1 MVNIMGKGSILN
13 QIELALEELPKSEKK
28 VAKYIL
34 ENSKDVLYM
43 NINEVAKK
51 SGSSSSAV
59 VRFCRSICIENFGNL
74 KLRLSAESAQ
84 ELPIGNLDIEDKE
97 SVSSIIEKTLSNTIQ
112 VFEDTVQQIEN
123 TAVLRVV
130 DMLHAADMVYVYGVG
145 ASFLIAEDIAQKWRR
160 LGKKVYAISDYH
172 LLLSTMAIQ
181 NEKAVFWGVSYSGKT
196 KEVLLLIEKAKAFGM
211 QTICLSRM
219 GQHKLAQNVDA
230 LLTTA
235 RAPEAKLR
243 SAATSSRFAQLFVID
258 VVFLTYASS
267 QYEFTIKQLE
277 KSRNAVADLKDD

>member
-1 MVNIMGKGSILN
+1 MMGKGSIVN
-13 QIELALEELPKSEKK
+13 QIELALEELPASEQK

-34 ENSKDVLYM
+34 TCLKDVPYM
-43 NINEVAKK
+43 NISELATKAK
-51 SGSSSSAV
+51 SSSAAV
-59 VRFCRSICIENFGNL
+59 VRFCKSIGVENFGNL
-74 KLRLSAESAQ
+74 KVRLSAEAVQ
-84 ELPIGNLDIEDKE
+84 ETTVNHLDIKDQEA
-97 SVSSIIEKTLSNTIQ
+97 VSSIIEKTLSNTIQ
-112 VFEDTVQQIEN
+112 VFEDTAYQIEEV
-123 TAVLRVV
+123 AIKRVV
-130 DMLHAADMVYVYGVG
+130 EMLQAAEMVYVYGIG

-172 LLLSTMAIQ
+172 LLLSTMATQ

-211 QTICLSRM
+211 QTIGLSRM

-258 VVFLTYASS
+258 IVFLTYASA
-267 QYEFTIKQLE
+267 QYEFTVKQLE
-277 KSRNAVADLKDD
+277 KTRNAVADLKDESS

>member
-1 MVNIMGKGSILN
+1 MGKGSILN
-13 QIELALEELPKSEKK
+13 QIQLALEELPRSEKK

-34 ENSKDVLYM
+34 ECSKDVLYM

-51 SGSSSSAV
+51 SKSSSAAV
-59 VRFCRSICIENFGNL
+59 VRFCKSIGIENFGNL
-74 KLRLSAESAQ
+74 KVRLSAESVR
-84 ELPIGNLDIEDKE
+84 GVTVSSNLDIEDKE

-112 VFEDTVQQIEN
+112 VFEDTANQIEN
-123 TAVLRVV
+123 TAVERVV
-130 DMLHAADMVYVYGVG
+130 GMLHNAEMVYVYGVG

-181 NEKAVFWGVSYSGKT
+181 NENAVFWGVSYSGKT

-211 QTICLSRM
+211 QTIGLSRI
-219 GQHKLAQNVDA
+219 GQHKLAQNVDV

-235 RAPEAKLR
+235 RAPEAALR

-258 VVFLTYASS
+258 IVFLTYASS
-267 QYEFTIKQLE
+267 QYEFTIEQLE
-277 KSRNAVADLKDD
+277 KSRNAVADLKDE

>member
-1 MVNIMGKGSILN
+1 MGKGSILN
-13 QIELALEELPKSEKK
+13 QIELALEELPRSEKK
-28 VAKYIL
+28 IAKYIL
-34 ENSKDVLYM
+34 ECSKDVLYM
-43 NINEVAKK
+43 NINELAKK
-51 SGSSSSAV
+51 SKSSSAAV
-59 VRFCRSICIENFGNL
+59 VRFCKSIGIENFGNL
-74 KLRLSAESAQ
+74 KVRLSAESVQ
-84 ELPIGNLDIEDKE
+84 GTTVSNLDIEDKE

-112 VFEDTVQQIEN
+112 VFEDTAHQIES
-123 TAVLRVV
+123 TAVERVV
-130 DMLHAADMVYVYGVG
+130 EMLHAADMIYVYGVG

-181 NEKAVFWGVSYSGKT
+181 NAQAVFWGVSYSGKT

-211 QTICLSRM
+211 KTIGLSRM

-258 VVFLTYASS
+258 IVFLTYASS
-267 QYEFTIKQLE
+267 QYKFTVEQLE